1 MELLW
6 KPSKWLKYRFF
17 EKYLTAGGSQ
27 VPPKPGCLVQKILG
41 VFQVNFIYIYFCMG
55 CVFQVNFIYLYV
67 YVFQVWRKTEERQN
81 TFHMK
86 CCFTQFCLQCS
97 LRGWPGTCCWF
108 SIDPAKAL
116 PRKQTEKLYIEFKWE
131 ILFQQKLF
139 HRNRRKS
146 LTLNSNENFDSN
158 LNSSYFW
165 NTSQSCHNVSKV
177 DRPTVCN
184 VDSC

>member
-6 KPSKWLKYRFF
+6 KRSKLLKYWFF
-17 EKYLTAGGSQ
+17 EKYLTAGGGQ

-41 VFQVNFIYIYFCMG
+41 VFQVNFIYMYFMG
-55 CVFQVNFIYLYV
+55 GVFQINFICMYF

-97 LRGWPGTCCWF
+97 LRGWPGMCCWF

-146 LTLNSNENFDSN
+146 LTLNWNENFDPN
-158 LNSSYFW
+158 LNCSYFW

>member
-6 KPSKWLKYRFF
+6 KRSKLLKYWFF
-17 EKYLTAGGSQ
+17 EKYLTAGGGQ

-41 VFQVNFIYIYFCMG
+41 
-55 CVFQVNFIYLYV
+55 VFQVNFIYLYV

-97 LRGWPGTCCWF
+97 LRGWPGMCCWF

-146 LTLNSNENFDSN
+146 LTLNWNENFDPN
-158 LNSSYFW
+158 LNCSYFW